1 MSRALL
7 MVVALAAVHGLTG
20 VDATMV
26 ATCLAAA
33 NSDRRVNYDFCVS
46 ELNKHRDSP
55 GADTP
60 GLAKVAANVGVNSAG
75 GAVNDIEALL
85 AAKQPPPDARTSA
98 ALRLC
103 EQLYYDMELA
113 FAGAYDEINALNYT
127 AGKQM
132 AADADSLVRRCTG
145 GFAEAGLVPPEPVAR
160 RSAYAVQ
167 IAIVCTAI
175 TNLIISP

>member
-1 MSRALL
+1 M
-7 MVVALAAVHGLTG
+7 VALASLAALHGLSG
-20 VDATMV
+20 ADATV
-26 ATCLAAA
+26 AETCSAAS
-33 NSDRRVNYDFCVS
+33 NSDRRVNYDFCVA

-55 GADTP
+55 GADAW
-60 GLAKVAANVGVNSAG
+60 GLAGVAANVGVNNAG
-75 GAVNDIEALL
+75 AAVNDVEALL
-85 AAKQPPPDARTSA
+85 AAGQPSPDARATA

-103 EQLYYDMELA
+103 EKLYYDMELA
-113 FAGAYDEINALNYT
+113 FAGAYDETNARNYT

-145 GFAEAGLVPPEPVAR
+145 GFAEAGLQPPEPVAR

-175 TNLIISP
+175 TNLLISP

>member
-1 MSRALL
+1 
-7 MVVALAAVHGLTG
+7 MVVALAAVHGLITLTG
-20 VDATMV
+20 VDATVV
-26 ATCLAAA
+26 ATCLAAS

-85 AAKQPPPDARTSA
+85 AAKQQPPPDARTSA

-103 EQLYYDMELA
+103 EQLYHDMELA